1 MNKTLLI
8 WNIVITI
15 ALAAAVF
22 SGCTSLDPQLA
33 SAVQEVKANR
43 AVLEQVVNT
52 VNQNR
57 ADIDSLRTEVM
68 KNTLAIAN
76 QQTVTQAAITAL
88 DNSLQQYVQ
97 QFVQAYVSKA
107 IQ

>member
-1 MNKTLLI
+1 MNKALLI

-15 ALAAAVF
+15 ALAAVVL
-22 SGCTSLDPQLA
+22 SGCASMDPQFSTL
-33 SAVQEVKANR
+33 QT
-43 AVLEQVVNT
+43 Q

-57 ADIDSLRTEVM
+57 TLIEQVINLSQNNSESVSSLRTEVT
-68 KNTLAIAN
+68 KNTLTVAN
-76 QQTVTQAAITAL
+76 LQTTTQAALTAQKT
-88 DNSLQQYVQ
+88 SLEQYIQ